1 MAYELPA
8 QAQTYIRDHKQELVE
23 LVKALC
29 AIPAPSNQEQR
40 RAAFCKDWLE
50 KAGLRI
56 LARNW
61 RSGSYELDLVCRD
74 GDELVFVEVR
84 LRGKGSLASP
94 EASMTPAKCRSVVK
108 AARAYLSASGEWDV
122 PCRFDLVCVRDAGA
136 TFELDYYRHV
146 FDISEIMG
154 SGDAAWQP
162 W

>member
-1 MAYELPA
+1 MTL
-8 QAQTYIRDHKQELVE
+8 RQE
-23 LVKALC
+23 KG
-29 AIPAPSNQEQR
+29 
-40 RAAFCKDWLE
+40 RAGEDAAADWLE
-50 KAGLRI
+50 KAGMRI

-61 RSGSYELDLVCRD
+61 RSGSYELDIVCGD

-84 LRGKGSLASP
+84 LRGKGGLVS
-94 EASMTPAKCRSVVK
+94 PAKCRSVVK
-108 AARAYLSASGEWDV
+108 AAQAYLSASGEWDV
-122 PCRFDLVCVRDAGA
+122 PCRFDLVCVRDAGG

>member
-1 MAYELPA
+1 M
-8 QAQTYIRDHKQELVE
+8 
-23 LVKALC
+23 
-29 AIPAPSNQEQR
+29 
-40 RAAFCKDWLE
+40 
-50 KAGLRI
+50 RI

-61 RSGSYELDLVCRD
+61 RSGSYELDLVCWD
-74 GDELVFVEVR
+74 GDELVLSKSVCAA
-84 LRGKGSLASP
+84 RGPCFARGEHDA
-94 EASMTPAKCRSVVK
+94 AKCRSVVK

>member
-1 MAYELPA
+1 M
-8 QAQTYIRDHKQELVE
+8 Q
-23 LVKALC
+23 
-29 AIPAPSNQEQR
+29 
-40 RAAFCKDWLE
+40 
-50 KAGLRI
+50 I

-61 RSGSYELDLVCRD
+61 RSGSYEVDLVCRD

-94 EASMTPAKCRSVVK
+94 EASMTPAKCRNVVK

>member
-1 MAYELPA
+1 MTL
-8 QAQTYIRDHKQELVE
+8 RQE
-23 LVKALC
+23 KG
-29 AIPAPSNQEQR
+29 
-40 RAAFCKDWLE
+40 RAGEDAAADWLE
-50 KAGLRI
+50 KAGMRI

-122 PCRFDLVCVRDAGA
+122 PC
-136 TFELDYYRHV
+136 HV

>member
-1 MAYELPA
+1 MTL
-8 QAQTYIRDHKQELVE
+8 RQE
-23 LVKALC
+23 KG
-29 AIPAPSNQEQR
+29 
-40 RAAFCKDWLE
+40 RAGEDAAADWLE
-50 KAGLRI
+50 KAGMRI

-61 RSGSYELDLVCRD
+61 RSGSYELDLVD
-74 GDELVFVEVR
+74 VR

>member
-1 MAYELPA
+1 MTL
-8 QAQTYIRDHKQELVE
+8 RQE
-23 LVKALC
+23 KG
-29 AIPAPSNQEQR
+29 
-40 RAAFCKDWLE
+40 RAGEDAAADWLE
-50 KAGLRI
+50 KAGMQI

-74 GDELVFVEVR
+74 GDDLVFVEVR

-94 EASMTPAKCRSVVK
+94 EASMTPAKCRNVVK

>member
-1 MAYELPA
+1 M
-8 QAQTYIRDHKQELVE
+8 
-23 LVKALC
+23 
-29 AIPAPSNQEQR
+29 
-40 RAAFCKDWLE
+40 
-50 KAGLRI
+50 RI

-122 PCRFDLVCVRDAGA
+122 PCRFDLVCARDAGA

>member
-1 MAYELPA
+1 MTL
-8 QAQTYIRDHKQELVE
+8 RQE
-23 LVKALC
+23 KG
-29 AIPAPSNQEQR
+29 
-40 RAAFCKDWLE
+40 RAGEDAAADWLK
-50 KAGLRI
+50 KAGMRI

-122 PCRFDLVCVRDAGA
+122 PCRFDLVCVHDAGA

>member
-1 MAYELPA
+1 MPHAPEDVPGRFARTADGAAGLA
-8 QAQTYIRDHKQELVE
+8 FVTLRQEKGSAGE
-23 LVKALC
+23 D
-29 AIPAPSNQEQR
+29 
-40 RAAFCKDWLE
+40 AAAAWLE
-50 KAGLRI
+50 KAGMRI

>member
-1 MAYELPA
+1 MPHAPEDVPGRFARTADGAAGLA
-8 QAQTYIRDHKQELVE
+8 FVTLRQE
-23 LVKALC
+23 KG
-29 AIPAPSNQEQR
+29 
-40 RAAFCKDWLE
+40 RAGEDAAADWLE
-50 KAGLRI
+50 KAGCT
-56 LARNW
+56 
-61 RSGSYELDLVCRD
+61 GSYELDLVCRD

>member
-1 MAYELPA
+1 MTL
-8 QAQTYIRDHKQELVE
+8 RQE
-23 LVKALC
+23 KG
-29 AIPAPSNQEQR
+29 
-40 RAAFCKDWLE
+40 RAGEDAAADWLE
-50 KAGLRI
+50 KAGMRI

-61 RSGSYELDLVCRD
+61 RSGSYELDL
-74 GDELVFVEVR
+74 VEVR